1 MFESLTDISHHQH
14 QALQLHAYMMLTSAY
29 YKSRSAET
37 RQVLLNCRSL
47 VASEMVLDLH
57 MLADWLSFLK
67 HPNL

>member
-1 MFESLTDISHHQH
+1 MFESITDLSHHQR

-29 YKSRSAET
+29 YKTRSDAA
-37 RQVLLNCRSL
+37 RQYLLQCRSL
-47 VASEMVLDLH
+47 VAAEMGIDLH